1 MDDEHRLVKERL
13 RKIEELRQAGINPYP
28 SLFKKKDSAAGIKER
43 HAKLKKEEQT
53 KDKVAVAGRLMSF
66 RDMGKA
72 AFAHILDATGR
83 IQLFFRQDD
92 LGEQEYKI
100 LKKLDVG
107 DFLGAEG
114 EVFCTKTGEI
124 TVYVKKFKLL
134 TKSLLPLPEK
144 FHGLQDQ
151 ELRYR
156 MRYLD
161 LVMNPEVKEIFIKR
175 SKTIAAIREFLTKEG
190 YIEVET
196 PILQPIYGGTSA
208 RPFKSKLN
216 ALNMDVYM
224 RISNE
229 MYLKRLIVGGYEKIF
244 EFSQDFRNEGID
256 RTHNP
261 EFLQMET
268 MCAYADY
275 MQNMDTFERMIEFV
289 AKNVLGTTAFEYQGT
304 KIDVKAPWKRM
315 TMFDA
320 IKKHSGHDLKDE
332 ADLHTLKKIARE
344 AGAEVKEG
352 MIWGELIAAIF
363 ETTVEKHLIQP
374 TIIYDFPADTS
385 PLSKKKESDPRFV
398 ERFEPY
404 INGWELG
411 NAYSELNDPQVLKDN
426 WKQQKEKMKQ
436 GDEEAQPLD
445 EDFIRALEYGM
456 PPTSGIGIGVDRVVM
471 LLTNSQSIRDV
482 IFFPFMRAE
491 N

>member
-1 MDDEHRLVKERL
+1 MVYNFFLFLRVFLIKFINNPLLFSPWFGMQVNVMDDEHRLIKERL
-13 RKIEELRQAGINPYP
+13 RKLDELKQSGINPYP
-28 SLFKKKDSAAGIKER
+28 SLFKKKDSAAGIKEK

-72 AFAHILDATGR
+72 SFCHILDATGK

-92 LGEQEYKI
+92 LGEPAYKM
-100 LKKLDVG
+100 LKKLDLG
-107 DFLGAEG
+107 DFIGAEG

-124 TVYVKKFKLL
+124 TVHVERFQLL
-134 TKSLLPLPEK
+134 TKSLRPLPEK

-156 MRYLD
+156 MRYVD

-175 SKTIAAIREFLTKEG
+175 SKTVAAIREFLTKEG

-229 MYLKRLIVGGYEKIF
+229 LFLKRLIVGGYEKIF

-275 MQNMDTFERMIEFV
+275 IQNMDLFERMIEFV
-289 AKNVLGTTAFEYQGT
+289 AKKVLGTTVFEYQGT
-304 KIDVKAPWKRM
+304 KLDVKAPWKRM
-315 TMFDA
+315 T
-320 IKKHSGHDLKDE
+320 L
-332 ADLHTLKKIARE
+332 RE
-344 AGAEVKEG
+344 A
-352 MIWGELIAAIF
+352 AIEF
-363 ETTVEKHLIQP
+363 
-374 TIIYDFPADTS
+374 
-385 PLSKKKESDPRFV
+385 
-398 ERFEPY
+398 
-404 INGWELG
+404 
-411 NAYSELNDPQVLKDN
+411 
-426 WKQQKEKMKQ
+426 
-436 GDEEAQPLD
+436 
-445 EDFIRALEYGM
+445 
-456 PPTSGIGIGVDRVVM
+456 SGIDFVKYPSADDLRE
-471 LLTNSQSIRDV
+471 R
-482 IFFPFMRAE
+482 MRSLDMKLDPEFNWAKLQYHG
-491 N
+491 